1 MLAQLDYHVNGF
13 IDIPNDDKMFEL
25 NLTQLIKIQNNI
37 SQTLIQLDDRINYF
51 FFYCNAIKPTK
62 SVTVWSRSVVAS
74 SLPGHD

>member
-13 IDIPNDDKMFEL
+13 IDIPNDDKMLEL

-51 FFYCNAIKPTK
+51 IATLHSVEQVCGGEWPT
-62 SVTVWSRSVVAS
+62 WI
-74 SLPGHD
+74 